1 MALFSPQAS
10 VPRDRVAPRAIVRR
24 EYWVYLFSPS
34 ADGRT
39 QPARILIQLAV
50 VIYALIDLLKRKKV
64 RGPLPLWVIGLILG
78 IFSFPGG
85 VIIACLYLFWGR
97 RLEE

>member
-1 MALFSPQAS
+1 MDIINLLKPYIPFI
-10 VPRDRVAPRAIVRR
+10 AP
-24 EYWVYLFSPS
+24 L
-34 ADGRT
+34 
-39 QPARILIQLAV
+39 ILIQLAV
-50 VIYALIDLLKRKKV
+50 VIYALVDLLKRKKV

-78 IFSFPGG
+78 IFSFPSG